1 MGWSALDQG
10 QDGFLSSRTEA
21 NRYASEG
28 LHDPVVG
35 DMRIKWEIVPMQ
47 RLNIIA
53 QQVINSNKS
62 EDKYTFRAW
71 NPNDEEAEV
80 GAEEDVTEASCPMCC
95 FCCWCVEKCFKT
107 MFKEEINVV
116 NYDDASTDE
125 IFDKM

>member
-10 QDGFLSSRTEA
+10 QDGFLSSRAEA

-47 RLNIIA
+47 KLNIIA
-53 QQVINSNKS
+53 QQVINSSKS

-80 GAEEDVTEASCPMCC
+80 GAEEEV
-95 FCCWCVEKCFKT
+95 
-107 MFKEEINVV
+107 
-116 NYDDASTDE
+116 DE
-125 IFDKM
+125 VKV